1 MQLLDVALVE
11 TEELRTGLT
20 SFLWIEVV
28 GKSLASIFHPRFVH

>member
-20 SFLWIEVV
+20 ISADRGCWQESGLDIP
-28 GKSLASIFHPRFVH
+28 S